1 MQGIAAQPK
10 RGFKTPQAEQRPDRG
25 RIVPVSCLYRGRK
38 LGAGWMRPIY
48 GSTAGLFQPKMG
60 SFTWAAL
67 RGQMNVGRAA
77 LRVHLV
83 RKPLV

>member
-1 MQGIAAQPK
+1 
-10 RGFKTPQAEQRPDRG
+10 
-25 RIVPVSCLYRGRK
+25 
-38 LGAGWMRPIY
+38 MRPIY

-60 SFTWAAL
+60 SFTWAVL
-67 RGQMNVGRAA
+67 RGQLYVGSFTWADECGQMNVGRAA

>member
-1 MQGIAAQPK
+1 
-10 RGFKTPQAEQRPDRG
+10 
-25 RIVPVSCLYRGRK
+25 
-38 LGAGWMRPIY
+38 MRPIY

-60 SFTWAAL
+60 SFTWAVL
-67 RGQMNVGRAA
+67 RGQLYEVRAA